1 VIFITLAKTPLYC
14 DNRCMTLVKKKELLD
29 TFFKAHTRLQYKKGE
44 TIIRP
49 EDEPSGVFL
58 IEWGF
63 VKAYTIT
70 KYGEENLLI
79 ARNTGGIFPLI
90 WAFTGEH
97 RAITYEAMEPTS
109 LWRASKTDYLE
120 FLEKHPEIMPVILD
134 MSVEAY
140 RLHSERVMTL
150 CYRTARERIIS
161 FLVANAKRF
170 GEENEKGCVTIM
182 APFKQ
187 SDIASSVNATRETT
201 SREINALKKKGL
213 VKTKNG
219 HITICEIETLRSAL

>member
-1 VIFITLAKTPLYC
+1 MGSLSLI
-14 DNRCMTLVKKKELLD
+14 KKRELLD
-29 TFFKAHTRLQYKKGE
+29 TFFKTHTRLQYKKGE

-79 ARNTGGIFPLI
+79 VRSSGSVFPMI
-90 WAFTGEH
+90 WAFTDEH
-97 RAITYEAMEPTS
+97 RKVTYEAMEPTS
-109 LWRASKTDYLE
+109 LWRVSKTDYLA
-120 FLEKHPEIMPVILD
+120 FLDKHGEILPVILD
-134 MSVEAY
+134 MAIEAY

-150 CYRTARERIIS
+150 SYRTARERIIS
-161 FLVANAKRF
+161 FITVSADRF
-170 GEENEKGCVTIM
+170 GLENKDGTITIH
-182 APFKQ
+182 APYKQ

-213 VKTKNG
+213 LASQNG
-219 HITICEIETLRSAL
+219 SIIIKDYNQLKSML